1 MSSMLQLETTAFS
14 GQVDHAMKT
23 EWLTHSGSVKV
34 DLRRVKIEDS
44 QADWFHTET

>member
-1 MSSMLQLETTAFS
+1 MSSMFQLETTALL
-14 GQVDHAMKT
+14 GQMDHAMKT

-34 DLRRVKIEDS
+34 DLQRVKIEHS